1 MLKVPVY
8 EGRTRLRHEFR
19 LERPEVE
26 AAGCCAPQAG
36 ADKDGRGRIR
46 VLLCD
51 DDTNIRRALAGMLA
65 TEEDMEVVGEAA
77 NGLEALGLAR
87 TLHPDAVVMDL
98 SMPVMNGVEAT
109 RRIVGEFPGIWVIG
123 LSMYDDPYHAA
134 EMREAGA
141 RAFLSKT
148 GPPEDL
154 VAAIRSRAPPARQA

>member
-1 MLKVPVY
+1 MLKAPVY
-8 EGRTRLRHEFR
+8 QGSARLRHEFR
-19 LERPEVE
+19 LKRPEVE
-26 AAGCCAPQAG
+26 AAECCAPQAG
-36 ADKDGRGRIR
+36 ADKDGSKRIR

-65 TEEDMEVVGEAA
+65 TEGDMEVVGEAA
-77 NGLEALGLAR
+77 NGLEALGLSR

-98 SMPVMNGVEAT
+98 SMPVMGGIEAT

-123 LSMYDDPYHAA
+123 LSMFDDPYHAA

-154 VAAIRSRAPPARQA
+154 VAAIRNRAAPACQG